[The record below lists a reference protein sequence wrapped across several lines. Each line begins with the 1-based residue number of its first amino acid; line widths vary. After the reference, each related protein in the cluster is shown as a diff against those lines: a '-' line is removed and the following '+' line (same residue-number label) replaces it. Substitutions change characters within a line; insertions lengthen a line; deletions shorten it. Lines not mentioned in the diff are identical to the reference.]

1 VDTILFN
8 MLILGGL
15 CDTQG
20 RVWRRNASDMCA
32 VEITILEEV
41 FSLVIQLHCCKIYM
55 YIELNVV
62 ALSIDHSP
70 AVICMQYIKSVE
82 DMVHDPT

>member
-1 VDTILFN
+1 

-41 FSLVIQLHCCKIYM
+41 FSLAIQLHCCKIYM
-55 YIELNVV
+55 YMVV
-62 ALSIDHSP
+62 
-70 AVICMQYIKSVE
+70 MQVRLR
-82 DMVHDPT
+82 